1 MIDRIEELAANTGLG
16 PQLDAVKEQA
26 LLTAAT
32 ARERLTEGRDRLRQ
46 FIVNSPVQ
54 AMGIALGVGVALGWL
69 IKRR

>member
-1 MIDRIEELAANTGLG
+1 MIDRIEELAASTGLG

-26 LLTAAT
+26 LNTMAT
-32 ARERLTEGRDRLRQ
+32 ARERLTEGRDQLRQ
-46 FIVNSPVQ
+46 FIVTNPVQ